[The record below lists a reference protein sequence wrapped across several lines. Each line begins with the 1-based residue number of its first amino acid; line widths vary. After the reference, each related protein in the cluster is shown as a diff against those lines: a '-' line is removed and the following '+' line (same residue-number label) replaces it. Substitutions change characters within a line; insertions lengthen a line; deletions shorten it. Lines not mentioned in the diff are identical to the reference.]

1 MIGDEQYSVFLPV
14 KADSRRVKEK
24 NFRPF
29 AGSTLLN
36 VKLNQLEMC
45 QDIDKV
51 VVSTNYE
58 DIERFVRGYSKVE
71 IDWRDEWLCD
81 DNTLIS
87 DLSMYIGRE
96 VFKDKK
102 DDEWVI
108 WTHVTSPLFG
118 LERYYDLCDA
128 IRLRTEAPHDSI
140 LGAHLINEYLWDP
153 DFKKPLNYDLSS
165 FSSLWP
171 RTQDL
176 PPVAVVNSSVFAAPV
191 KLFRQG
197 ARSVEYPTFFYTS
210 VVEGLDIDTWTQFEM
225 AEVLYKE
232 FKERLVV

>member
-14 KADSRRVKEK
+14 KADSKRVKEK

-36 VKLNQLEMC
+36 IKLDQLEMC
-45 QDIDKV
+45 QDVDKV

-58 DIERFVRGYSKVE
+58 GIERFVRGYSKVE

-118 LERYYDLCDA
+118 LERYLDLCDA
-128 IRLRTEAPHDSI
+128 IRLRDVAPHDSI
-140 LGAHLINEYLWDP
+140 FAAHVINEYLWDIGSGS
-153 DFKKPLNYDLSS
+153 PLNANPSD
-165 FSSLWP
+165 LWP

-176 PPVAVVNSSVFAAPV
+176 PGVACINSAVFAVPI
-191 KLFRQG
+191 KLLRLG
-197 ARSVEYPTFFYTS
+197 KRSGDHPTFFYTS
-210 VVEGLDIDTWTQFEM
+210 VVEGIDIDTWTQFEM
-225 AEVLYKE
+225 
-232 FKERLVV
+232 